1 MKGGGFYYMEGLKIM
16 MFDEGSDHKIRYR
29 FISEWFRIDSSMS
42 AKEQILSE
50 IERNCPDVV
59 LLDPDL
65 YNKIDVIETA
75 KKIRSQFD
83 IPVSYAC

>member
-1 MKGGGFYYMEGLKIM
+1 MEGLKIM
-16 MFDEGSDHKIRYR
+16 IFDEGSDHKIRYR
-29 FISEWFRIDSSMS
+29 FISEWFKIDSSKS

-75 KKIRSQFD
+75 QKIRSQFD
-83 IPVSYAC
+83 IPVSMLDKKG

>member
-1 MKGGGFYYMEGLKIM
+1 MEGLKIM

-42 AKEQILSE
+42 AKEQIIWE

-59 LLDPDL
+59 LLNSDL
-65 YNKIDVIETA
+65 YNKIDVLETA
-75 KKIRSQFD
+75 QNIRSQFD
-83 IPVSYAC
+83 IPVSFA

>member
-1 MKGGGFYYMEGLKIM
+1 

-42 AKEQILSE
+42 AKEQIILE
-50 IERNCPDVV
+50 IERNCPDIV
-59 LLDPDL
+59 LLNSDL

-75 KKIRSQFD
+75 QNIRSLFD
-83 IPVSYAC
+83 IPVTYA

>member
-1 MKGGGFYYMEGLKIM
+1 

-42 AKEQILSE
+42 AKEQIIWE

-59 LLDPDL
+59 LLNSDL
-65 YNKIDVIETA
+65 YNKIDVLETA
-75 KKIRSQFD
+75 QNIRSLFD
-83 IPVSYAC
+83 IPVSFA

>member
-1 MKGGGFYYMEGLKIM
+1 MEGLKIM
-16 MFDEGSDHKIRYR
+16 IFDEGSDHKIRYR
-29 FISEWFRIDSSMS
+29 FISEWFKIDSSKS

-75 KKIRSQFD
+75 QKIRSQFD
-83 IPVSYAC
+83 IPVTYA

>member
-1 MKGGGFYYMEGLKIM
+1 MEGLKIM

-29 FISEWFRIDSSMS
+29 FISEWFKIDSSRS

-75 KKIRSQFD
+75 QKIRSQFD
-83 IPVSYAC
+83 IPVTYA

>member
-1 MKGGGFYYMEGLKIM
+1 MEGLKIM
-16 MFDEGSDHKIRYR
+16 TFDEGSDYKIRYR
-29 FISEWFRIDSSMS
+29 FISDRFISEWFKIDSSMS

-50 IERNCPDVV
+50 IKRNCPDVV

-75 KKIRSQFD
+75 QNIRSQFD
-83 IPVSYAC
+83 IPVSFA

>member
-1 MKGGGFYYMEGLKIM
+1 MEGLKIM
-16 MFDEGSDHKIRYR
+16 MFDEGSDYKIRYR
-29 FISEWFRIDSSMS
+29 FISDRFISEWFKIDSSMS

-50 IERNCPDVV
+50 IKRNCPDVV

-75 KKIRSQFD
+75 QNIRSQFD
-83 IPVSYAC
+83 IPVSYA

>member
-1 MKGGGFYYMEGLKIM
+1 MEGLKMM

-29 FISEWFRIDSSMS
+29 FISDRFISEWFKIDSSMS

-50 IERNCPDVV
+50 IKRNCPDVV

-75 KKIRSQFD
+75 QKIRSQFD
-83 IPVSYAC
+83 IPVTYSC

>member
-1 MKGGGFYYMEGLKIM
+1 MEGLKIM

-29 FISEWFRIDSSMS
+29 FISEWFKIDSSTP
-42 AKEQILSE
+42 AREQILSE

-75 KKIRSQFD
+75 QKIRSQFD
-83 IPVSYAC
+83 IPVTYA

>member
-1 MKGGGFYYMEGLKIM
+1 MEGLKIM

-29 FISEWFRIDSSMS
+29 FISEWFKIDSSRS
-42 AKEQILSE
+42 AKEKILSE

-75 KKIRSQFD
+75 QKIRSQFD
-83 IPVSYAC
+83 IPVTYA

>member
-1 MKGGGFYYMEGLKIM
+1 MGGSYYMEGLKIM
-16 MFDEGSDHKIRYR
+16 MFDEGADHKIRYR
-29 FISEWFRIDSSMS
+29 FISDWFKIDSSIS

-50 IERNCPDVV
+50 IERHCPDVV

-65 YNKIDVIETA
+65 YTKIDVIETA

-83 IPVSYAC
+83 ISVSYAC